1 MIGQTELLITFLVG
15 TLIFIIGLG
24 IIKRTRSEIL
34 PGGSIVIEKI
44 DGAASD
50 LVPGNKLSH
59 LGVTI
64 PAIINKTLEIIILF
78 ICIFNFWA
86 PTAQLIAINLPYF
99 INWIGIIGVI
109 GCLVWALSVFL
120 YNVNFSKLY
129 KPLKGKYVLATG
141 GPYKYVRHPGYV
153 EAIFEMIFFF
163 LATGI
168 WFVIIYFI
176 IFIIALPYQ
185 AKGEEKVLGKIFG
198 NIYDDYKSKTGR
210 FFPKIK

>member
-1 MIGQTELLITFLVG
+1 VIGQTELLISFLAGILV
-15 TLIFIIGLG
+15 FIIGLG
-24 IIKRTRSEIL
+24 LIKRTRSEIL
-34 PGGSIVIEKI
+34 PNGSIVIEKI
-44 DGAASD
+44 DGKASD
-50 LVPGNKLSH
+50 LIPGNKWSH
-59 LGVTI
+59 LGVTV
-64 PAIINKTLEIIILF
+64 PAIINKTLETIILV
-78 ICIFNFWA
+78 ICIFNLWV

-99 INWIGIIGVI
+99 VNWIGIIGI
-109 GCLVWALSVFL
+109 LFCLGWAISVFL

-141 GPYKYVRHPGYV
+141 GPYKHVRHPGYL

-176 IFIIALPYQ
+176 IYIIALPFQ
-185 AKGEEKVLGKIFG
+185 ARGEEEVLGKIFG
-198 NIYDDYKSKTGR
+198 EIYEDYKSKTGR